1 MIIQKP
7 KVFITRKLPKKI
19 ETRMMELFDTT
30 LNETDELLSEN
41 ELIKVF
47 KTYQIIVPSIADKIS
62 RKVINEAR
70 AIKIQGHGLIA

>member
-1 MIIQKP
+1 MLVQKP

-30 LNETDELLSEN
+30 LNGTDELLSEN

-47 KTYQIIVPSIADKIS
+47 KAV
-62 RKVINEAR
+62 
-70 AIKIQGHGLIA
+70 